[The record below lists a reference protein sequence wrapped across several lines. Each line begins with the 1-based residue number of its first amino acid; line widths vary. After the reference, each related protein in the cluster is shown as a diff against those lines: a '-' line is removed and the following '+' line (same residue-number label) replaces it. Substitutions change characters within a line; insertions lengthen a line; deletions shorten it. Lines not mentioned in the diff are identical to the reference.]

1 MNIFSLDYEYISERK
16 IFCYSIGYEL
26 SLLRQRNSMTG
37 AELGQKLS
45 ISQQQISRYETGKTK
60 LTLEQLNILLV
71 LLGRSWCEIFHI
83 IEDEY
88 EKEWISRNLI
98 VNNNFE
104 SSIKH

>member
-1 MNIFSLDYEYISERK
+1 MKERINIKIGAFLKKSRK
-16 IFCYSIGYEL
+16 NKNMAGREL
-26 SLLRQRNSMTG
+26 
-37 AELGQKLS
+37 AKLMHV
-45 ISQQQISRYETGKTK
+45 SQQQISRYETGKTK